1 MRSGHR
7 RHPCR
12 TWNSLQTAA
21 LAFSSSSDEMAGNSG
36 TVLLADRQEPLPML
50 DSEHEQ
56 TGSLYAGNR
65 ALHPMARSA
74 GEEEIRLMWL
84 DLADDYRYLLDLE
97 RYSSTPR
104 RNRPG
109 GQPEKVSPCCSTIA
123 RTRRR

>member
-1 MRSGHR
+1 MSKLGLY
-7 RHPCR
+7 
-12 TWNSLQTAA
+12 TQAI
-21 LAFSSSSDEMAGNSG
+21 
-36 TVLLADRQEPLPML
+36 
-50 DSEHEQ
+50 EHCI
-56 TGSLYAGNR
+56 A
-65 ALHPMARSA
+65 MARSA